1 MGFGKFLKKA
11 VKQLT
16 PVFGSALGTMFGGPV
31 GAIAGGALMGSTTR
45 GGKNKL
51 KGALHGGLT
60 GAAYSALA
68 PMVAE
73 SFGVSPYGGFMS
85 DISGLSKPS
94 LLNQLGISSAPGIG
108 GGLGLLGNVGTSGL
122 LGSLSPAASGGL
134 GLLSELGGAA
144 AKAAQAKRQEFVP
157 GSNGEYQ
164 DFLDDSFMSHSG
176 AHSGAHRKGDSDSLH
191 GYQDIAS
198 KAFGPDPKLDH
209 RALALMSQLKP
220 KKKNRSI
227 HESLSEELN
236 KPVQHQKIVR
246 KNMPTTGLE
255 TQTPRYARGGNVKL
269 GYIKE
274 GTTDGQADDIPAYIP
289 NKSYVMNATDLSLFG
304 NGSSEN
310 GAIKFSQ
317 FERKTLAK
325 KTPKKFQEVSSYTKP
340 YDDHQKNIKAWVSND
355 EYVVHPRT
363 VEKLGNGNFNKG
375 AKVLDKM
382 RSNLRKQKGV
392 KQILPPK
399 TKNLSS
405 YLPKKVANA
414 NY

>member
-1 MGFGKFLKKA
+1 MGIGKFLKKLS
-11 VKQLT
+11 KQAT
-16 PVFGSALGTMFGGPV
+16 PIIGSALGTMFGGPA
-31 GAIAGGALMGSTTR
+31 GAIAGGALLGSTTR

-68 PMVAE
+68 PMVGEA
-73 SFGVSPYGGFMS
+73 FGVQPYGGFLS
-85 DISGLSKPS
+85 DISGLSSPS

-108 GGLGLLGNVGTSGL
+108 GGIGLMGNVGTAGL
-122 LGSLSPAASGGL
+122 LESLSPAASGGL
-134 GLLSELGGAA
+134 GLLSQFGDAA
-144 AKAAQAKRQEFVP
+144 AKAVQAKKQDFVP
-157 GSNGEYQ
+157 NRDEYQ
-164 DFLDDSFMSHSG
+164 DFLDDSFMNHQSG
-176 AHSGAHRKGDSDSLH
+176 HGNNRRGDASSLH

-198 KAFGPDPKLDH
+198 RALGPDPKLDH
-209 RALALMSQLKP
+209 RALALMGQLKP

-255 TQTPRYARGGNVKL
+255 MQTPRYARGGNVKL

-317 FERKTLAK
+317 FERKTLTK
-325 KTPKKFQEVSSYTKP
+325 KSPKKYQEVSSYTKP

-355 EYVVHPRT
+355 EYVVHPKT

-399 TKNLSS
+399 TKNLSA

-414 NY
+414 NYR